1 MIGILVQ
8 LILSAAL
15 LWLLQKKSLMVLCGG
30 GMKQQA
36 IDLFGFFLLTLLISS
51 SQYFFRMIWA
61 MERWVMNPKVSI
73 ALIAEGTWWNIK
85 SVLFEELIFRGA
97 LFYILIKRL
106 GVNRAILIS
115 SVAFGFYHWFSHG
128 VLGQP
133 IPMIVEFLTT
143 GIMGV
148 VYALGYT
155 KTGSLLTPIGIHLGW
170 NIVGSVLFSGKLIGD
185 QLLVEVQPVPN
196 VQVSYFIYF
205 VIIYL
210 PLLAAIG
217 VNAWILLKRPTF
229 SFNT

>member
-15 LWLLQKKSLMVLCGG
+15 LWFLQKKSLMVLCGG
-30 GMKQQA
+30 GMKQQST
-36 IDLFGFFLLTLLISS
+36 DFFGFFLLTLLISS

-61 MERWVMNPKVSI
+61 MERWVVNPKVSI

-97 LFYILIKRL
+97 LFYILIVRL
-106 GVNRAILIS
+106 GIKWAILLSSIS
-115 SVAFGFYHWFSHG
+115 FGVYHWFSHG